1 MLELYLIKNPYVFLG
16 ISGSKEK
23 TDLSVVGVPFDS
35 TNSFRPGSRFAP
47 ATIRI
52 ASQSLETYSFRSGIA
67 LEDNPPVDEGD
78 IAIVHG
84 SAELSLR
91 NIAFVSNE
99 LFSNKRKVGFL
110 GGEHTI
116 TYGVIEGLVKAL
128 SRSLCVLVF
137 DAHLDYRS
145 EYLGY
150 KLSHACVVRR
160 ISEVV
165 GTNNILVMGF
175 RAVDKKEFK
184 EARASGLTLIN
195 SYEVLR
201 STTRELSMKVNN
213 FAENCRNLYISIDM
227 DVIDPAYA
235 PGVATPEPE
244 GITPTTLIDVI
255 TKLPKDKIV
264 GFDIVE
270 VNPLTDC
277 GNVTSFTAAKIAIEL
292 FAYLTQQ

>member
-16 ISGSKEK
+16 VNGSREK

-47 ATIRI
+47 ATIRLV
-52 ASQSLETYSFRSGIA
+52 SQSLETYSFRSGIA

-78 IAIVHG
+78 IAVVHG

-91 NIAFVSNE
+91 NIAVVSDE
-99 LFSNKRKVGFL
+99 LFSSGRRVGFL

-116 TYGVIEGLVKAL
+116 TYGIVEGLVKAL
-128 SRSLCVLVF
+128 GRSLCVLVF

-150 KLSHACVVRR
+150 KLSHACVTRR
-160 ISEVV
+160 VSEVV
-165 GTNNILVMGF
+165 GTNNVLVAGF

-184 EARASGLTLIN
+184 EAKTSGLTLIN
-195 SYEVLR
+195 SYEALR
-201 STTRELSMKVNN
+201 STTRELSLKIND
-213 FAENCRNLYISIDM
+213 FIKNCENLYISIDM

-244 GITPTTLIDVI
+244 GITPTTLLDVLTRI
-255 TKLPKDKIV
+255 PKDKVV

-270 VNPLTDC
+270 VNPLSDY

-292 FAYLTQQ
+292 FTHLTRQ